1 MLGPRRWLY
10 AQVPLF
16 AGAMLAFFAALPTA
30 RPVGADETVPA
41 TGTRAAAEGV
51 LVLRSGVVV
60 SGKIVRS
67 GDQYEVQSPA
77 GTMAV
82 PESLVKLHAPN
93 LGEAY
98 ARLRASAE
106 AQSGANGRITLAQWC
121 LTNHLEKEACQELRD
136 ALALEPDRDDAKRL
150 LRNAEEALEAR
161 GKPAKITTPAA
172 DPVRASRLTGGTTED
187 PGSLGG
193 LSREQGLQFARR
205 IQPLLINNCTA
216 AGCHGRDSETG
227 FRLSKVTPGKDASRH
242 AAERN
247 LAEILEEI
255 DVKKPRSSPLL
266 TAPRGNHGRRGRP
279 IFVGPRGDEQLAE
292 LARWVTAVAAEET
305 QREKRGQPGGT
316 AKNSVEQVA
325 SRNDG
330 GLPRDKSA
338 AATRDPFTAA
348 AGAGAVA
355 KQPAQSPIV
364 RDQVDPFDPANFNR
378 ITDRRTG
385 R

>member
-1 MLGPRRWLY
+1 MFGPRRWL
-10 AQVPLF
+10 QSRISLF
-16 AGAMLAFFAALPTA
+16 ASAMLALLANFQSVRL
-30 RPVGADETVPA
+30 VGAEETVPA
-41 TGTRAAAEGV
+41 AATRSAAQGI

-60 SGKIVRS
+60 SGKIVRA

-93 LGEAY
+93 VGEAY

-161 GKPAKITTPAA
+161 EKPAKTAPAA
-172 DPVRASRLTGGTTED
+172 DPVRASRQTGGTTED

-193 LSREQGLQFARR
+193 LSREQALQFARR

-292 LARWVTAVAAEET
+292 LAKWVMAVAAEEV
-305 QREKRGQPGGT
+305 QRDKRGQTGGP
-316 AKNSVEQVA
+316 AKNSAELVA
-325 SRNDG
+325 NRNDG
-330 GLPRDKSA
+330 GLPRGKSA
-338 AATRDPFTAA
+338 TAARDPFAPA
-348 AGAGAVA
+348 PGAGADA
-355 KQPAQSPIV
+355 KRPGQSPIT

-378 ITDRRTG
+378 TTDRRTG

>member
-1 MLGPRRWLY
+1 MLGPRRWF
-10 AQVPLF
+10 QSKVPLF
-16 AGAMLAFFAALPTA
+16 ACALLAFFADLPTA
-30 RPVGADETVPA
+30 RVSGADETVPA
-41 TGTRAAAEGV
+41 AGTRAAAEGI
-51 LVLRSGVVV
+51 LVLRSGAVVC
-60 SGKIVRS
+60 GKIVRS

-93 LGEAY
+93 LSEAY

-150 LRNAEEALEAR
+150 LRSAEDALEAR
-161 GKPAKITTPAA
+161 GKPAKTAPAVDA
-172 DPVRASRLTGGTTED
+172 VRASRQTEGTTEE

-193 LSREQGLQFARR
+193 LSREQALQFARR
-205 IQPLLINNCTA
+205 IQPLLVNNCTA

-247 LAEILEEI
+247 LAEILEQI

-279 IFVGPRGDEQLAE
+279 IFAGPRGEEQLAE

-305 QREKRGQPGGT
+305 QREKRGQPGGP
-316 AKNSVEQVA
+316 AKNSVEQVV

-330 GLPRDKSA
+330 GLPRGKSA
-338 AATRDPFTAA
+338 AATRDPFAPVPA
-348 AGAGAVA
+348 AGASA
-355 KQPAQSPIV
+355 KQSEKSPIT

-378 ITDRRTG
+378 TPERRTG